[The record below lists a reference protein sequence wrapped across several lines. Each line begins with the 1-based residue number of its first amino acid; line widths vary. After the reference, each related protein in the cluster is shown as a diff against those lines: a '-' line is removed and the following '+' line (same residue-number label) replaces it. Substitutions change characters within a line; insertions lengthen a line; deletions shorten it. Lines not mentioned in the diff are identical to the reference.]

1 MKNINFL
8 YEFMTPNGVLPLGYE
23 IIDIPIIF
31 NEINDSLIG
40 INNGVMRTVPN
51 PKFHVSNNTSD
62 IFDTLSE
69 YLPIHR
75 KLVSQLNTNDDY
87 NLFVITSTNDE
98 TIVEYVSRLNFD
110 YIFTKKSFS
119 LFKKNDNVKLIFI
132 DNKEGCLEYTDN
144 FFKNIHAFV
153 EKYFLKNN
161 KVIFITNTS
170 NIKQIYENY
179 LTKHNLSSFMICETI
194 NFYIDGEPGKN
205 IIKYQSTTN
214 NYETDKI
221 IERGTEYSLDCEPS
235 KKERTKY
242 FLCLNRNSGRLH
254 RPKMVL
260 NLIQR
265 GLFDKGLISLFKS
278 TEFDNF
284 CEQSENIDYKLH
296 IKEKYPFVI
305 DYEDAVAVADMHNYF
320 TKKDMWNDT
329 YFSVVNETGVT
340 NGSIFITEKTIRP
353 MIYFH
358 PFIVYGNP
366 HTLAELRK
374 LGFET
379 FPEFFDESYDMIED
393 EQERLSVIVT
403 NIERLCSLNLHQLHE
418 LYHSVYPKLIHN
430 RNLLVKFS
438 VEGVIKNKFLQTI
451 SV

>member
-1 MKNINFL
+1 
-8 YEFMTPNGVLPLGYE
+8 MTPNGFLPLGYE
-23 IIDIPIIF
+23 IIDISIIF
-31 NEINDSLIG
+31 SEINDSLDG
-40 INNGVMRTVPN
+40 ISNGVIRTIPN
-51 PKFHVSNNTSD
+51 PRFHISNNTSD

-69 YLPIHR
+69 YFHIHR
-75 KLVSQLNTNDDY
+75 KLVSELNTNDDY

-110 YIFTKKSFS
+110 DIFTKKSFS
-119 LFKKNDNVKLIFI
+119 LFKKNNNVKLVFI

-144 FFKNIHAFV
+144 FFKNIHIFV
-153 EKYFLKNN
+153 EKHLLKNN
-161 KVIFITNTS
+161 KVIFITNTY

-179 LTKHNLSSFMICETI
+179 LTKYGVSSFMICETI

-205 IIKYQSTTN
+205 IIKYENTTN
-214 NYETDKI
+214 NYEIDKI
-221 IERGTEYSLDCEPS
+221 VERGTEYSLDCEPL
-235 KKERTKY
+235 KDLRTKH

-265 GLFDKGLISLFKS
+265 GLFYKGLISLFKS

-284 CEQSENIDYKLH
+284 CEQLENIDYKLQ
-296 IKEKYPFVI
+296 IKEKYPFII
-305 DYEDAVAVADMHNYF
+305 DYEDANSVADMHNYF

-329 YFSVVNETGVT
+329 YFSIVNETGVT
-340 NGSIFITEKTIRP
+340 NGSIFITEKTVRP

-366 HTLAELRK
+366 YTLAELRK

-379 FPEFFDESYDMIED
+379 FPEFFDESYDMIEN
-393 EQERLSVIVT
+393 EQERLSAIINNVEKI
-403 NIERLCSLNLHQLHE
+403 CSLPLNELHE
-418 LYHSVYPKLIHN
+418 LYHSLYPKLIHN

-438 VEGVIKNKFLQTI
+438 MNGVIKNKFLQTI
-451 SV
+451 TL